1 MNKQFLLESFNTW
14 EPRIRNIQITLIGIL
29 LIMLP
34 VGLIS
39 GWVNEYVSYFLLQM
53 VICLAVIAN
62 GVFLIVMPKIRR
74 EEARKELFRSHKERF
89 MEKVRTRVAE
99 ESGADPWPRAP
110 WQRGKTRRN
119 SVNVRLGDKVDVHL
133 DTTNSANVD
142 DQITEAMTR
151 LSKHFGALKEKKK
164 KSLDDQIDDMVERLS
179 KIGDNLTRGHKPA
192 KSVTIRD
199 ITQTGEGQSI
209 SIESGGKV
217 TINGVEID
225 ADSIA
230 TGGNIDG
237 EMLQRIANGE
247 IEPAC
252 SNKIERDAATKLAE
266 EGLDG
271 EPEDLPEEKDK
282 KQSLLDNPLL

>member
-1 MNKQFLLESFNTW
+1 MNVSEAIVERRAVKWYDPDHQMPEEHFRRLMEHALLSPTAFNVQNWRFVRVTDPAQREAIRAADLNQPLLVDQQRHVHVHNQLKTADPCGSGHRRIDPVETW
-14 EPRIRNIQITLIGIL
+14 ARFAQRIDQH
-29 LIMLP
+29 
-34 VGLIS
+34 
-39 GWVNEYVSYFLLQM
+39 Q
-53 VICLAVIAN
+53 A
-62 GVFLIVMPKIRR
+62 IRR
-74 EEARKELFRSHKERF
+74 SPGQVGPDCEQPADGQADQNRF
-89 MEKVRTRVAE
+89 LWLDGVEKTFQV
-99 ESGADPWPRAP
+99 
-110 WQRGKTRRN
+110 
-119 SVNVRLGDKVDVHL
+119 
-133 DTTNSANVD
+133 
-142 DQITEAMTR
+142 
-151 LSKHFGALKEKKK
+151 
-164 KSLDDQIDDMVERLS
+164 LDDQIDDMVERLS